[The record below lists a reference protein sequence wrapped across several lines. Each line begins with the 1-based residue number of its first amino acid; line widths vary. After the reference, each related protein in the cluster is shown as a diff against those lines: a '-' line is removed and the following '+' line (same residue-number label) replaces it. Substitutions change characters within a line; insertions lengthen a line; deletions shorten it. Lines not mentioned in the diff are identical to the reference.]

1 MKPTAVSDIIL
12 TLGLLEYLPTDQR
25 GNRITTVLPKCV
37 RRAYHKLQNAE
48 VHTYVVCTL
57 ISNNVVSIIKLKY

>member
-12 TLGLLEYLPTDQR
+12 TLGLLEYLPTDQS
-25 GNRITTVLPKCV
+25 GNIITTVLPKCFI
-37 RRAYHKLQNAE
+37 RAYHKLQNAE

-57 ISNNVVSIIKLKY
+57 ISNNVVSIKKLKY